1 MITAKQANELREQA
15 IENEIKAKRERAT
28 AFCEELGYVIERRAK
43 DKYTSVKTEVD
54 NDIRNY
60 VARELADNGYKVEI
74 NTDNTI
80 SVMW

>member
-1 MITAKQANELREQA
+1 MITAKQANELREKA
-15 IENEIKAKRERAT
+15 IENEIAEKRKRST
-28 AFCEELGYVIERRAK
+28 AFCEELGYTIERRAK
-43 DKYTSVKTEVD
+43 EKYTSVKTEVD

-60 VARELADNGYKVEI
+60 VARELADNGYRVEI